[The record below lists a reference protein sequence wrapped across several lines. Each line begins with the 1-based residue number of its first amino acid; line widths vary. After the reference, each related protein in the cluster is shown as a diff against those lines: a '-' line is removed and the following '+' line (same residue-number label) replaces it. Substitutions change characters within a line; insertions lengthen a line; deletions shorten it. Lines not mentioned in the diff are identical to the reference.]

1 MILDTIVRQFNISKG
16 LAFVL
21 DVVTNLDTTAV
32 VMLGINNAGVYKYT
46 LFGLYFVLIA

>member
-16 LAFVL
+16 LAL
-21 DVVTNLDTTAV
+21 LIDVITNIDTTAV

>member
-16 LAFVL
+16 IEMVIN
-21 DVVTNLDTTAV
+21 VISNLDSTAI

>member
-16 LAFVL
+16 LALLL
-21 DVVTNLDTTAV
+21 DVITNIDTTAV
-32 VMLGINNAGVYKYT
+32 VMLGINNAGIYKYT